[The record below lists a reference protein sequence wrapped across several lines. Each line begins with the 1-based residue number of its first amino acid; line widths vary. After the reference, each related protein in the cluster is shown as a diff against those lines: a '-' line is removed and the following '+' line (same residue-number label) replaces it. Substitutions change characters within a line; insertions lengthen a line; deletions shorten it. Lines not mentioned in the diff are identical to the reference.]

1 MSGGSAEPAAG
12 SSSHQGDRNKDDA
25 PVVPFGVDL
34 YYWGEEQPTAG
45 KIIKY
50 SHIHKKHLS
59 ICVYG

>member
-12 SSSHQGDRNKDDA
+12 SSDQGDRNKEEA
-25 PVVPFGVDL
+25 PIVPFGVDL

-50 SHIHKKHLS
+50 SHIHKKDPS